1 MTLSYGRSKSGTK
14 VIKKTNKYPFKRY
27 NLLLAI
33 AYNKV
38 VGWFLYE
45 NLKGGVKKE
54 ELTEFYNEYIANK
67 YKNYLILMDNAM
79 PHKSKII
86 RERIKETDNYLLYTV
101 PYHPETNPIEEFFS
115 QLKHYIKKLSPQSYE
130 EINRVIKNNKN
141 KCKKM

>member
-1 MTLSYGRSKSGTK
+1 

-38 VGWFLYE
+38 VGWILYE

-86 RERIKETDNYLLYTV
+86 RERIKETDNHSLYTV
-101 PYHPETNPIEEFFS
+101 PYHPETNPIEEFF
-115 QLKHYIKKLSPQSYE
+115 IG
-130 EINRVIKNNKN
+130 
-141 KCKKM
+141 